1 MTVHKE
7 LGRTW
12 SHLVCPDIPLTS
24 GTEQLTMTVPT
35 IRLPIVFLQSSRVD
49 PGLAVRAYET
59 RFMVHV
65 PAGSHNLF
73 GMVDG
78 AGTGGASGC
87 AAVHR

>member
-1 MTVHKE
+1 MA
-7 LGRTW
+7 
-12 SHLVCPDIPLTS
+12 IPA
-24 GTEQLTMTVPT
+24 
-35 IRLPIVFLQSSRVD
+35 IRLPIVFLQSPRVD

-65 PAGSHNLF
+65 SAGSHNLF
-73 GMVDG
+73 GMVDR